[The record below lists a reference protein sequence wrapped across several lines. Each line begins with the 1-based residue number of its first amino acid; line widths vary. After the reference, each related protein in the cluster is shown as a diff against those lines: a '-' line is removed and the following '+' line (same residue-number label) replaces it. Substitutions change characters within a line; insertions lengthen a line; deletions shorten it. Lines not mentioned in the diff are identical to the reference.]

1 MFLGVWRIIK
11 TMTANKQKIVIFVM
25 GRPGSGK
32 DTQADFLAKRFNLLK
47 IVTSDL
53 LQEKFKKS
61 PTEPTVQKEKEIFE
75 KGVLNTPSWV
85 VSAVKEKI
93 SELTAGGLEGRDG
106 IIFAGSPRT
115 LYEAENLVPFLEN
128 VFGTDNLKAVYL
140 ETTAEEAIKRISL
153 RAARAL
159 DRDPEK
165 LKVRMTEY
173 EERTMPVLDYFNQRN
188 ILIKVDGMPAQEIVF
203 EDILLKL
210 EGLEK

>member
-1 MFLGVWRIIK
+1 MA
-11 TMTANKQKIVIFVM
+11 ANKRKIVIFVM

-32 DTQADFLAKRFNLLK
+32 DTQADFLAERFNLLK

-61 PTEPTVQKEKEIFE
+61 PTEPAVQKEKEIFE
-75 KGVLNTPSWV
+75 KGVLNTPDWV
-85 VSAVKEKI
+85 VSVVKEKI

-106 IIFAGSPRT
+106 IIFSGSPRT

-128 VFGTDNLKAVYL
+128 VFGIDNLKAVYL
-140 ETTAEEAIKRISL
+140 ETTAEEAIKRILL

-159 DRDPEK
+159 DKDPEK

-173 EERTMPVLDYFNQRN
+173 EERTKPVLDYFNQRN
-188 ILIKVDGMPAQEIVF
+188 ILIKVDGMSAQEIVF
-203 EDILLKL
+203 EEILSKLK
-210 EGLEK
+210 GFV